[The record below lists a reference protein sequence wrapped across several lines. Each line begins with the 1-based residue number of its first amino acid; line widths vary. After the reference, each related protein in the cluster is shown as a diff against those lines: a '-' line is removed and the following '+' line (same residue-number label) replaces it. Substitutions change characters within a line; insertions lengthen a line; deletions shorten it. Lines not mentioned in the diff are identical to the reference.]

1 MNNNTFDKVFD
12 ALLDEAANDYVND
25 MGSMLDSEPVQDV
38 EFSEEHTRRINK
50 FFAQRRRSQKIIKFS
65 KFATRAACVL
75 LVLLVASTAAIF
87 SVEAWRNTVINYVF
101 DPDAPGTFLGFG
113 DNDGGEYYC
122 EKGMWLKYIPKGF
135 VLKEDGSNNRHINL
149 LFVDENDNYFSVG
162 TRQMDGIWN
171 VDTEDAEVKEIVING
186 QKAITIT
193 SYKANAIIW
202 YDNMFSYTIHGNI
215 AQQELLKIVKNIEMD

>member
-12 ALLDEAANDYVND
+12 LLLDEAANDYVND
-25 MGSMLDSEPVQDV
+25 MGNQLDNEPVQDV
-38 EFSEEHTRRINK
+38 EFSEAHNRRINK

-65 KFATRAACVL
+65 KLTTRAACVM

-101 DPDAPGTFLGFG
+101 DPDAPGTFFGFG

-135 VLKEDGSNNRHINL
+135 ELKEDGSSTKYIDLMFMNKTG
-149 LFVDENDNYFSVG
+149 DYFSVG
-162 TRQMDGIWN
+162 TQGLDGVWS

-186 QKAITIT
+186 QKAITLT
-193 SYKANAIIW
+193 SNKANAIIW
-202 YDNMFSYTIHGNI
+202 YDSRYAYSIYGNI